1 MRSRKFVIK
10 DEPIALLANF
20 LCRHIIG
27 NWNTYWK
34 ALSLRNSSFSSK
46 DASHMTQP
54 ISRAAKGSRT
64 TPTPTVGTNDAAT
77 QPTQAVRTC
86 ELHTVNSS
94 NWLIIHEYAD
104 QRKLDESGLIGNS
117 LKVSDAPQHESFND
131 TKEKLVGKIKEVLAI
146 LNRKSSS
153 TILFR
158 ILTKKLKR
166 IVFTKLLIID
176 AIVHLVEV

>member
-1 MRSRKFVIK
+1 MQTHYR
-10 DEPIALLANF
+10 
-20 LCRHIIG
+20 

-77 QPTQAVRTC
+77 QPTQVVRTC

-104 QRKLDESGLIGNS
+104 QAGLHVVINSYITLSSELNKLIIIRKLDESGFIGNS
-117 LKVSDAPQHESFND
+117 LKVSYAPQHESFNY

-146 LNRKSSS
+146 LNR
-153 TILFR
+153 FR
-158 ILTKKLKR
+158 G
-166 IVFTKLLIID
+166 
-176 AIVHLVEV
+176 